1 MTTPRVTLSAEG
13 ADSVAVDVLVVGA
26 LAGAEGATYFGDPA
40 FAWVGEQFETFGFTG
55 AADSLLRL
63 PAAGASVGSVAV
75 IGLGSADTG
84 AVSFDALRNAAGSA
98 VRQLGGAASI
108 ALALPLGTEAEVLAV
123 VEGATLGS
131 YSFTTFK
138 GTTKDAQKLPA
149 TDITVL
155 TSIAVDEKALDRI
168 AVLGDS
174 VRLVKDLVNT
184 PGAQLFPASFAQA
197 AVDAAA
203 GLPVTVEVWDEAK
216 LAAEQCGGILGVG
229 QGSSRQPRLVKV
241 SYAPAGAS
249 QHVAFVGKGITF
261 DTGGYSIKPWDSM
274 LTMHHDMAGAA
285 ATLAVT
291 LAAARLNLPIRV
303 TAWLCLAENLV
314 SSTAIRPND
323 VLTMRNGTTV
333 EVINTDAEG
342 RLVMA
347 DGLSLASEEH
357 PDAIIDVATL
367 TGAAIV
373 ALGRRTAGVMGDT
386 ELVAQIVAAGE
397 IAGEAH
403 WPMPLPT
410 ELRRLLDSKFA
421 DLANINA
428 GVRDGGMLVAG
439 IFLNEFVGTAADSAA
454 KIPWAHLDIAGTGT
468 NNGPGYGVVGDGG
481 TGASVRTVLQL
492 VETLAA
498 K

>member
-1 MTTPRVTLSAEG
+1 MILKAES

-26 LAGAEGATYFGDPA
+26 LSGTDGATYFGDPA
-40 FAWVGEQFETFGFTG
+40 FAWVSEQFETFDFTG
-55 AADSLLRL
+55 AADALLRL
-63 PAAGASVGSVAV
+63 PSAEASVGSVAV
-75 IGLGSADTG
+75 IGLGPTAT
-84 AVSFDALRNAAGSA
+84 VDALRNAAGSA
-98 VRQLGGAASI
+98 IRQLAGAASV
-108 ALALPLGTEAEVLAV
+108 AFALPLETEAEVLAV

-138 GTTKDAQKLPA
+138 GTSKNAQKVP
-149 TDITVL
+149 TSDITVL
-155 TSIAVDEKALDRI
+155 TDIAVAQSALDRI
-168 AVLGDS
+168 GVLGDA
-174 VRLVKDLVNT
+174 VRMVKDLVNT
-184 PGAQLFPASFAQA
+184 PGAQIFPASLAQV

-203 GLPVTVEVWDEAK
+203 GLPLTVEVWDETK
-216 LAAEQCGGILGVG
+216 LAAEGCGGILGVG

-241 SYAPAGAS
+241 SYSPAEATT
-249 QHVAFVGKGITF
+249 HLAFVGKGITY
-261 DTGGYSIKPWDSM
+261 DTGGYSLKPWDSM

-285 ATLAVT
+285 TTLAVT
-291 LAAARLNLPIRV
+291 LAAARLKLPVRL
-303 TAWLCLAENLV
+303 TAWLCIAENLV

-373 ALGRRTAGVMGDT
+373 ALGRRTAGVMGDAG
-386 ELVAQIVAAGE
+386 LVAQVVAAGE
-397 IAGEAH
+397 TTGEAH
-403 WPMPLPT
+403 WPMPLPS

-428 GVRDGGMLVAG
+428 GSRDAGMLLAG
-439 IFLNEFVGTAADSAA
+439 TFLQEFVGTAADGSA

-492 VETLAA
+492 VENLATR
-498 K
+498 

>member
-1 MTTPRVTLSAEG
+1 VTIPRVILKAE
-13 ADSVAVDVLVVGA
+13 DVDTVAADVLVVGA
-26 LAGAEGATYFGDPA
+26 VSGADGASYYGDPA
-40 FAWVGEQFETFGFTG
+40 FAWVSDHCETFGFTG
-55 AADSLLRL
+55 AADALLRL
-63 PAAGASVGSVAV
+63 PAVGPGIGSVAV
-75 IGLGSADTG
+75 IGLGSAVT
-84 AVSFDALRNAAGSA
+84 VDALRNAAGSA
-98 VRQLGGAASI
+98 VRQLGGAASVVF
-108 ALALPLGTEAEVLAV
+108 ALPLASEAEVLAV

-138 GTTKDAQKLPA
+138 GTSKAAQKVPS

-155 TSIAVDEKALDRI
+155 TSIPVEAKELDRI
-168 AVLGDS
+168 TVLADS
-174 VRLVKDLVNT
+174 VRMVKDLVNT
-184 PGAQLFPASFAQA
+184 PGAQLFPASLAQV

-203 GLPVTVEVWDEAK
+203 GLPVTVEVWDEEK
-216 LAAEQCGGILGVG
+216 LAAEGCGGILGVG

-249 QHVAFVGKGITF
+249 QHLAFVGKGITY
-261 DTGGYSIKPWDSM
+261 DTGGYSLKPWDSM

-285 ATLAVT
+285 TTLAVT
-291 LAAARLNLPIRV
+291 LAAARLNLPIRL
-303 TAWLCLAENLV
+303 TAWLCIAENLV

-357 PDAIIDVATL
+357 PDAIIDIATL

-373 ALGRRTAGVMGDT
+373 ALGRRTAGVMGDAD
-386 ELVAQIVAAGE
+386 LVAQVVAAGAT
-397 IAGEAH
+397 AGEAH
-403 WPMPLPT
+403 WPMPMPS

-428 GVRDGGMLVAG
+428 GVRDAGMLVAG
-439 IFLNEFVGTAADSAA
+439 IFLQEFVGVTADGST

-468 NNGPGYGVVGDGG
+468 NNGPGYGAVGDGG
-481 TGASVRTVLQL
+481 TGASVRTVLKL
-492 VETLAA
+492 VENLAA
-498 K
+498 Q